1 MTHKLRAVDPLLLVA
16 LLLIG
21 GLLTIGKAPGVP
33 TPVDSTQL
41 WRTAVNVGWIGYD
54 DDREP
59 QICSGGSGGLLGA
72 VDLVVTNEHVSAY
85 DAEYLEGCDD
95 PYLAVGYSF
104 DAKDDRFVWFPATE
118 RFSSYSLDI
127 AVLDVKLRVE
137 PWFEG
142 GPEDIAPL
150 RAGDWPILKLADL
163 DPQIGDPIGTYG
175 FPSIGG
181 YTVTFTSGHV
191 AGWVED
197 YEQNR
202 SGMMKVDLNIT
213 HGSSGSLVLN
223 QDGDVVGLV
232 ALLGIPTGEDEDSV
246 DCTILAD
253 TDLDGEIDDDDTC
266 VSVGGFINSA
276 VSLEQLRKFLSQKQ
290 VIGE

>member
-1 MTHKLRAVDPLLLVA
+1 MTTRAVDPLLLVA
-16 LLLIG
+16 LLGLG
-21 GLLTIGKAPGVP
+21 VLLTAKPP
-33 TPVDSTQL
+33 TPVATIVDPSER

-54 DDREP
+54 EDREP

-127 AVLDVKLRVE
+127 AVLDVKLQVE

-150 RAGDWPILKLADL
+150 RAGDWPVLKLADL
-163 DPQIGDPIGTYG
+163 EPRIGDPIGTYG

-181 YTVTFTSGHV
+181 YTITFTSGHV

-197 YEQNR
+197 YAQNR

-223 QDGDVVGLV
+223 QGGDVVGLV
-232 ALLGIPTGEDEDSV
+232 ALLGIPMGEEEDSV

-253 TDLDGEIDDDDTC
+253 TNLDGEIDDDDTC

-290 VIGE
+290 VIEE

>member
-1 MTHKLRAVDPLLLVA
+1 MTTRAADPLLIVA

-21 GLLTIGKAPGVP
+21 GLLTIGKTPGVP
-33 TPVDSTQL
+33 APVDSTQL

-54 DDREP
+54 EDHEP
-59 QICSGGSGGLLGA
+59 QICSGGSGGLLGE
-72 VDLVVTNEHVSAY
+72 VNLVVTNEHVSAY
-85 DAEYLEGCDD
+85 DAEYLEGCED

-118 RFSSYSLDI
+118 RFSNYSLDI
-127 AVLDVKLRVE
+127 AVLDVQLQVK

-150 RAGDWPILKLADL
+150 RAGDWPVLKLADL
-163 DPQIGDPIGTYG
+163 DPQIGDPIGAYG

-191 AGWVED
+191 AGWIED
-197 YEQNR
+197 YAQNR
-202 SGMMKVDLNIT
+202 SGMMKVDLNVT

-223 QDGDVVGLV
+223 KDGDVVGLV
-232 ALLGIPTGEDEDSV
+232 ALLGIPMGEDEDSV

-253 TDLDGEIDDDDTC
+253 TNLDGEIDDDDTC

-276 VSLEQLRKFLSQKQ
+276 VSLVQLRKFLSQNQ
-290 VIGE
+290 VIEE

>member
-1 MTHKLRAVDPLLLVA
+1 MTTRAADPLLIVA

-21 GLLTIGKAPGVP
+21 GLLTIGKTPGVP
-33 TPVDSTQL
+33 APVDSTQL

-54 DDREP
+54 EDHEP
-59 QICSGGSGGLLGA
+59 QICSGGSGGLLGE
-72 VDLVVTNEHVSAY
+72 VNLVVTNEHVSAY
-85 DAEYLEGCDD
+85 DAEYLEGCED

-118 RFSSYSLDI
+118 RFSNYSLDI
-127 AVLDVKLRVE
+127 AVLDVQLQVK

-150 RAGDWPILKLADL
+150 RAGDWPVLKLADL
-163 DPQIGDPIGTYG
+163 DPQIGDPVGAYG

-191 AGWVED
+191 AGWIED
-197 YEQNR
+197 YAQNR
-202 SGMMKVDLNIT
+202 SGMMKVDLNVT

-223 QDGDVVGLV
+223 KDGDVVGLV
-232 ALLGIPTGEDEDSV
+232 ALLGIPMGEDEDSV

-253 TDLDGEIDDDDTC
+253 TNLDGEIDDDDTC

-276 VSLEQLRKFLSQKQ
+276 VSLVQLRKFLSQNQ
-290 VIGE
+290 VIEE

>member
-1 MTHKLRAVDPLLLVA
+1 MTTRAADPLLIVA

-21 GLLTIGKAPGVP
+21 GLLTMGKAPGVP
-33 TPVDSTQL
+33 APVDSTQL

-54 DDREP
+54 EDREP
-59 QICSGGSGGLLGA
+59 QICSGGSGGLLGE
-72 VDLVVTNEHVSAY
+72 VNLVVTNEHVSAY
-85 DAEYLEGCDD
+85 DAEYLEGCED

-118 RFSSYSLDI
+118 RYSSYSLDI
-127 AVLDVKLRVE
+127 AVLDVKLQVE

-142 GPEDIAPL
+142 GPEDVAPL

-253 TDLDGEIDDDDTC
+253 TNLDGEIDDDDTC

-276 VSLEQLRKFLSQKQ
+276 VSLEQLRGFLAKY
-290 VIGE
+290 GLGD

>member
-1 MTHKLRAVDPLLLVA
+1 MTTRAADPLLIVA

-21 GLLTIGKAPGVP
+21 GLLTMGKAPGVP
-33 TPVDSTQL
+33 APVDSTQL

-54 DDREP
+54 EDREP
-59 QICSGGSGGLLGA
+59 QVCGGGSGGLLGA

-85 DAEYLEGCDD
+85 DEGYLEGCDD

-118 RFSSYSLDI
+118 RVSNPLLDI
-127 AVLDVKLRVE
+127 AVLDVQLQVK

-150 RAGDWPILKLADL
+150 RAGDWPVLKLADL

-175 FPSIGG
+175 FPAIGG

-197 YEQNR
+197 YAQNR

-232 ALLGIPTGEDEDSV
+232 ALLGIPMGEEEDSV

-253 TDLDGEIDDDDTC
+253 TNLDGEIDDDDTC

-290 VIGE
+290 VIEE